1 MSLSF
6 KKNRKEVDFLNQ
18 EKCINFLRP
27 LTLSFFVVNNNRVS
41 KNCLNWAQTY
51 FAEQLVGLEAEK
63 NGSKVKVT
71 KIDEITG
78 DCELNNRKSKIITI
92 YDLQIKLNW
101 EGKYKKEWEIDFFLL
116 VEECTIYVI
125 L

>member
-1 MSLSF
+1 M
-6 KKNRKEVDFLNQ
+6 
-18 EKCINFLRP
+18 
-27 LTLSFFVVNNNRVS
+27 
-41 KNCLNWAQTY
+41 NWAQTY

-63 NGSKVKVT
+63 NGSKVKII

-101 EGKYKKEWEIDFFLL
+101 EGKYKKKWEIEIFLL
-116 VEECTIYVI
+116 MEEGTPYVI